1 MVGRGGSG
9 VRPGMLRGGKDEKD
23 GTEGKERAREEK
35 RERKEMCYFFF
46 EPFSSGNVFVMS
58 PRAQYAPSGY

>member
-1 MVGRGGSG
+1 MLGRGGSG

-23 GTEGKERAREEK
+23 GTEGEKRAREEK
-35 RERKEMCYFFF
+35 RERKEMCCYF
-46 EPFSSGNVFVMS
+46 FSSGNQVYVMS

>member
-23 GTEGKERAREEK
+23 GTEWKNKGREGGRESERERAVLLFLE
-35 RERKEMCYFFF
+35 
-46 EPFSSGNVFVMS
+46 
-58 PRAQYAPSGY
+58 PRAKPVPSGL